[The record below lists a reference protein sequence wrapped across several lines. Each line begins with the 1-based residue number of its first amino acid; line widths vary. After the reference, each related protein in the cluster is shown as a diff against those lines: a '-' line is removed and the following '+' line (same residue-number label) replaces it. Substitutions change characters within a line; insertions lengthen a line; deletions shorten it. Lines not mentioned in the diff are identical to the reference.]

1 MSSCKKSSFVKQSGW
16 MGKERISQDIV
27 DIALEKSMI
36 LFRKKPDP
44 DTFPQGQSFSYI
56 LFEGEPGKRPVDH
69 IIAKLNYLE
78 TICSHHQSLQR
89 CNFLISGITTIDNI
103 FPRNS
108 FGELPAI
115 SSSSQ
120 QVKEK
125 YRFLTELHNLLNGY
139 LDSLSRNLE
148 PTVFK
153 KLIHEGQDIPVSFIN
168 GFSLNNFTSAIDKL
182 KQQQITISTSATA
195 DELRRLEEKIIPS
208 FYKILKYSTI
218 AINPLYYRD
227 HWYMDWNHLVHNT
240 TIAGN
245 SIPPPTTFWGYLLP
259 SDIGKGTYVITS
271 GNFLAGLWCSA
282 IEQQLSPLNP
292 SDLKYKFFWLKTR
305 IPLNSTCPPNNGLE
319 LKHLHSNLELNLNNA
334 EIVAFGTY
342 GSNYRN
348 MTRYYVIIS
357 MGEQFFPPDT
367 PLENLHQ
374 LTLVS
379 NVKSL
384 DNLKQPLFRYYVP
397 DLMPSINT
405 TSLNNK
411 GYNPDLGFNYAQLF
425 IQEGQPITL
434 EEITVDSPSTTFAI
448 TPSLGMYFIPPPKQ
462 GAEPIDLNGP
472 IYDSSGMVIGFNFQ
486 LSQYD
491 DNQPDN
497 IILPAI
503 HIRDQLLEVKSDPT
517 TDPTDKDIID
527 QILGKAKISALP
539 AKPDPDKPDI
549 GDPDTGTPGTGTP
562 RPGEPDPGKLEP
574 PKPKP
579 PKPEP
584 PKPEPPK
591 PEPPKPEPHEDP
603 DPPPR
608 PSLDPTKPPAKRK
621 PILTTDPP
629 RKTVRRV
636 KRTIDDEGCAI
647 ASSHKNS
654 YSSNQIMFLWFLLIT
669 PLLISIFKLKTNRKK
684 NRALN

>member
-1 MSSCKKSSFVKQSGW
+1 
-16 MGKERISQDIV
+16 
-27 DIALEKSMI
+27 
-36 LFRKKPDP
+36 
-44 DTFPQGQSFSYI
+44 
-56 LFEGEPGKRPVDH
+56 
-69 IIAKLNYLE
+69 
-78 TICSHHQSLQR
+78 
-89 CNFLISGITTIDNI
+89 
-103 FPRNS
+103 
-108 FGELPAI
+108 
-115 SSSSQ
+115 
-120 QVKEK
+120 
-125 YRFLTELHNLLNGY
+125 
-139 LDSLSRNLE
+139 
-148 PTVFK
+148 
-153 KLIHEGQDIPVSFIN
+153 
-168 GFSLNNFTSAIDKL
+168 
-182 KQQQITISTSATA
+182 
-195 DELRRLEEKIIPS
+195 
-208 FYKILKYSTI
+208 
-218 AINPLYYRD
+218 
-227 HWYMDWNHLVHNT
+227 
-240 TIAGN
+240 
-245 SIPPPTTFWGYLLP
+245 
-259 SDIGKGTYVITS
+259 
-271 GNFLAGLWCSA
+271 
-282 IEQQLSPLNP
+282 
-292 SDLKYKFFWLKTR
+292 
-305 IPLNSTCPPNNGLE
+305 
-319 LKHLHSNLELNLNNA
+319 
-334 EIVAFGTY
+334 
-342 GSNYRN
+342 
-348 MTRYYVIIS
+348 
-357 MGEQFFPPDT
+357 
-367 PLENLHQ
+367 
-374 LTLVS
+374 
-379 NVKSL
+379 
-384 DNLKQPLFRYYVP
+384 
-397 DLMPSINT
+397 
-405 TSLNNK
+405 
-411 GYNPDLGFNYAQLF
+411 
-425 IQEGQPITL
+425 
-434 EEITVDSPSTTFAI
+434 
-448 TPSLGMYFIPPPKQ
+448 
-462 GAEPIDLNGP
+462 
-472 IYDSSGMVIGFNFQ
+472 MVIGFNFQ
-486 LSQYD
+486 LSQYE